1 MKQKRGAVEVFLTRD
16 FFNSLVSVLSNFIQA
31 DAENKYGIYAAR
43 LKQKIMRYSRS
54 FIHHETE
61 NAVIYFY
68 EDEAAMLIKLF
79 SMYMNAMQQPTENY
93 FCQLGKR
100 KHHETNDAEKMNKG
114 FGDFS
119 PSAEQSEP

>member
-1 MKQKRGAVEVFLTRD
+1 MKQKRGAVEVFLKRD

-31 DAENKYGIYAAR
+31 DAENQYGIYATR
-43 LKQKIMRYSRS
+43 LKKKVLRYSRS
-54 FIHHETE
+54 FIHNETE

-100 KHHETNDAEKMNKG
+100 KQHETNDAEKMNKG
-114 FGDFS
+114 FGELS
-119 PSAEQSEP
+119 PSAEQS